1 MFFVKRY
8 YKILGLP
15 LTASKEEVK
24 NARNNL
30 LKKYHPDRY
39 QGSIRFA
46 EEKSAE
52 INEAFEKISDFLD
65 KQESQDAK
73 QNVKQTSSKE
83 EHFESAKSSTVS
95 SEDEQ
100 LEKERAEKIRAE
112 IRRKREEKA
121 RRLRQ
126 KREKKQER
134 ELKKQQRQEKR
145 KNRKT
150 LEERYEEVLEENER
164 ITRLTKDKP
173 TIDNTLIED
182 ERNPEKTEKTLL
194 DFLIYGLIGML
205 VLLVIL
211 YFTGVLK

>member
-1 MFFVKRY
+1 MKKY

-30 LKKYHPDRY
+30 LKKYHPDHY

-83 EHFESAKSSTVS
+83 EHFESARSYSFP

-100 LEKERAEKIRAE
+100 VEKERAERIRAE

-121 RRLRQ
+121 QKLRQ
-126 KREKKQER
+126 KREKQQER
-134 ELKKQQRQEKR
+134 ELKKQQRKEKR

-173 TIDNTLIED
+173 TIENTLIED

-205 VLLVIL
+205 VLLIIL

>member
-15 LTASKEEVK
+15 LSASKEEVK

-39 QGSIRFA
+39 QGSISFA

-52 INEAFEKISDFLD
+52 INEAFEKISEFLD

-73 QNVKQTSSKE
+73 QNVKQTSPKE

-100 LEKERAEKIRAE
+100 LEKERAERIRA
-112 IRRKREEKA
+112 
-121 RRLRQ
+121 
-126 KREKKQER
+126 
-134 ELKKQQRQEKR
+134 
-145 KNRKT
+145 
-150 LEERYEEVLEENER
+150 
-164 ITRLTKDKP
+164 
-173 TIDNTLIED
+173 
-182 ERNPEKTEKTLL
+182 
-194 DFLIYGLIGML
+194 
-205 VLLVIL
+205 
-211 YFTGVLK
+211 